1 MLASSLTAAWV
12 GCNALIDNESATY
25 APFSDGGPDGGA
37 GMDATLVMD
46 GSSVDGSGSRT
57 DAGASDVAVD
67 SCVGQ
72 ACAACQP
79 LPTSTVCASMACGTT
94 KDNCDADVTCPN
106 TCSPPGLCGAGGAGA
121 NSCCVPDCAGM
132 ACGTEHCGLT
142 TCGTC
147 DAGAACLTVN
157 TGGDRCVVGS
167 CYVAGTACYYPVNQ
181 PLNVQCCFPF
191 LCSDAGGGLT
201 TCQ

>member
-94 KDNCDADVTCPN
+94 KDNCDADVT
-106 TCSPPGLCGAGGAGA
+106 
-121 NSCCVPDCAGM
+121 
-132 ACGTEHCGLT
+132 
-142 TCGTC
+142 
-147 DAGAACLTVN
+147 
-157 TGGDRCVVGS
+157 
-167 CYVAGTACYYPVNQ
+167 
-181 PLNVQCCFPF
+181 
-191 LCSDAGGGLT
+191 
-201 TCQ
+201 